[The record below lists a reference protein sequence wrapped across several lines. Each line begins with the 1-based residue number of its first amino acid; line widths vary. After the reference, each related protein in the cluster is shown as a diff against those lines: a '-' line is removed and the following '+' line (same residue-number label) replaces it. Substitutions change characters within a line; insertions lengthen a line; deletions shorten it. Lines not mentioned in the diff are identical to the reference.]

1 MNNTFVNS
9 VQKNSPFTAKFG
21 KALCAA
27 LIFLLLFGP
36 KVNGIG
42 DTILIPILIGLV
54 FFLPRVPSY
63 ILSPPSLISLCLII
77 LTFAV
82 ALANN
87 IYDLAML
94 QRYPRLFLHILA
106 ATSIAAYSLDKYGE
120 TFILR
125 CVVISGLIA
134 AGTSVLGLFFQDFNA
149 LMLAYFASENNE
161 QYTGVRYSGIVR
173 TFTISAIFTL
183 STLFLIRL
191 DKLNPMSVLSFI
203 LIIAVSWFGALLNA
217 RAGIVIGLFGLL
229 LYSFLMNGFKYAMV
243 QTLKLSIFLGVI
255 VTSIFMYLDFAL
267 DREAFQFISLSLKH
281 AFEPFVAF
289 RQSGQFTSSSA
300 VDYLSKFFWFQ
311 NETVLQIMFGTGD
324 FGRIPGQKIPTDNG
338 WAFIFNG
345 LGLVGV
351 FLHLLLGASLIGS
364 LKRQNPYRILGI
376 ILFVCLSIYHLKE
389 SMMFGKYFTTL
400 PVFVYVLGIY
410 YDKRSKKAVFLQSS
424 SIDVT

>member
-1 MNNTFVNS
+1 MELLKLNNIFIIRVK
-9 VQKNSPFTAKFG
+9 KNSLFTAKFG
-21 KALCAA
+21 KAFCAA

-42 DTILIPILIGLV
+42 DTVLIPILIGLV
-54 FFLPRVPSY
+54 FFLPRAVSY
-63 ILSPPSLISLCLII
+63 IFSPPSLISLCLII
-77 LTFAV
+77 FTFAV

-87 IYDLAML
+87 VYDLAML
-94 QRYPRLFLHILA
+94 QRYTRLFLHILA
-106 ATSIAAYSLDKYGE
+106 AISIASYCLDKYGE

-125 CVVISGLIA
+125 CVVFSGLIA
-134 AGTSVLGLFFQDFNA
+134 AGTSVLGLLFQDFNA
-149 LMLAYFASENNE
+149 ILLYYFAAENLE
-161 QYTGVRYSGIVR
+161 QYTGIRYAGIVR

-191 DKLNPMSVLSFI
+191 DKLNPMSMLSFI
-203 LIIAVSWFGALLNA
+203 LIIAVFWFGALLNA
-217 RAGIVIGLFGLL
+217 RAGILIGLFGLL
-229 LYSFLMNGFKYAMV
+229 LYSFLMNGFMYAML
-243 QTLKLSIFLGVI
+243 QALKLSILLVVI
-255 VTSIFMYLDFAL
+255 VSSFFMYLDFAL

-281 AFEPFVAF
+281 AFEPFIAF
-289 RQSGQFTSSSA
+289 RQSGQFTASSA

-311 NETVLQIMFGTGD
+311 NETILQMMFGTGD

-364 LKRQNPYRILGI
+364 IKRQNPYRIFGI

-389 SMMFGKYFTTL
+389 SLMFGKYFTAL

-410 YDKRSKKAVFLQSS
+410 YHKHSKKPVFLQSS
-424 SIDVT
+424 